1 MDINT
6 IKSFEQ
12 FLLEEFNVGKA
23 PIANLTKYLDD
34 MNKGF
39 CDKLFFVNILK
50 YIDVIID
57 FGSADGQMLKFLSDI
72 KPELKL
78 IGYDIDENM
87 IKESKKKYPN
97 FVFTDRWEDVIRIL
111 DTNEYRNLS
120 KALLLSSVIHEIY
133 SYSGGK
139 NIKKF
144 WKEQAFNDRF
154 LYVIIRDMIP
164 SIETEKRNAI
174 DIHINKIR
182 EKSNP
187 IHLKEFEDYWGPI
200 DTNFRTLL
208 HWLLKY
214 KYTDNW
220 NRELKENYL
229 PISLEYLK
237 KKIPESWTIIYEDHY
252 AYEYIKKQ
260 VKQDFDVDIDGYTH
274 LKMIIKNNKFPY
286 NKYPFKVS

>member
-1 MDINT
+1 MDST

-12 FLLEEFNVGKA
+12 FLLEEFNVGKT
-23 PIANLTKYLDD
+23 PISNLSKYLDD

-39 CDKLFFVNILK
+39 VDKIFFVNILK
-50 YIDVIID
+50 NIDVIVD

-120 KALLLSSVIHEIY
+120 KAQLLSSVIHEIY

-164 SIETEKRNAI
+164 SIETEKINMK
-174 DIHINKIR
+174 DEDINKIR
-182 EKSNP
+182 EKSNS
-187 IHLKEFEDYWGPI
+187 IHLKEFEDHWGPI

-214 KYTDNW
+214 RYTDNW
-220 NRELKENYL
+220 DRELKENYL

-237 KKIPESWTIIYEDHY
+237 KKIPENWSIIHEDHY
-252 AYEYIKKQ
+252 VYEYIKKQ
-260 VKQDFDVDIDGYTH
+260 VKQDFDVSIDGYTH
-274 LKMIIKNNKFPY
+274 LKMIIKNEK
-286 NKYPFKVS
+286 